1 MEEKCLWGIIDELR
15 DDVNAHIDAI
25 TDMDAVND
33 TYQGEIFKLE
43 AENKRIR
50 NTLRGNTSMFDE
62 LKAEINELKE
72 DRRENSKTINELM
85 IDKNR
90 LMNQVSSNR
99 GSNSNTIQREIAEYM
114 SHNDTCKGARL
125 FLLPIDEFKDG
136 EWKHGCLFW
145 DDGME

>member
-1 MEEKCLWGIIDELR
+1 
-15 DDVNAHIDAI
+15 
-25 TDMDAVND
+25 
-33 TYQGEIFKLE
+33 
-43 AENKRIR
+43 
-50 NTLRGNTSMFDE
+50 
-62 LKAEINELKE
+62 
-72 DRRENSKTINELM
+72 M